1 MISYTNK
8 KEITAVD
15 LAQIFK
21 NSGIHRPVDDLP
33 RLKLML
39 KNADI
44 LWTAWDNQKLVGI
57 ARAIT
62 DYSYACYLSD
72 LAVNKTYQH
81 HGIGRRLIESLHSQ
95 IGPDVSLL
103 LLSAPSALEYY
114 PKVNF
119 ERIDNAFLKRRTP
132 F

>member
-1 MISYTNK
+1 MINYTNK
-8 KEITAVD
+8 KEITAAD
-15 LAQIFK
+15 LAQVFK

-33 RLKLML
+33 RLKLMI

-44 LWTAWDNQKLVGI
+44 LWTAWDNKKLVGI

-72 LAVNKTYQH
+72 LAVDKTYQR
-81 HGIGRRLIESLHSQ
+81 HGIGRRLIKSLHSQ

-119 ERIDNAFLKRRTP
+119 EKIDNAFLKRRRP

>member
-72 LAVNKTYQH
+72 LAVDKTYQH